1 MVNRKFPLSFA
12 LSVFVMLTAG
22 CSGDVY
28 DGQASLYEEYKE
40 RLDTA
45 SSYESIKKLNTELN
59 TKMVAFVRGNSEDVE
74 KFYKEAAQ
82 HKEGI
87 KELAKAESEYVK
99 AYLNKVMDHVL
110 GQQVALYTEYTEKVN
125 GAQNYDELVKLNHS
139 LTSAVS
145 KLGSENN
152 DELKKATAFK
162 ICQEQFAELN
172 KAGEAFKSAFIG
184 KITPYLF
191 DAEVAIYNRYYD
203 KLTVA
208 DGYKDLKLVKQ
219 FLDKD
224 IMLFH
229 RENSMVQVAPDEY
242 VAEKEEVA
250 KAKARFMDAYLGKV
264 VMPMIEYQKDLYS
277 GTAKLFA
284 TVKDATELKELKAD
298 FVLVN
303 KQFLTE
309 NAEELDYVAAEIAK
323 GNINYR
329 REMETVNSLFKRLE

>member
-28 DGQASLYEEYKE
+28 DGQASLYKEYKE

-87 KELAKAESEYVK
+87 KELAKIESEYVK

-203 KLTVA
+203 KLTVT

>member
-28 DGQASLYEEYKE
+28 DGQASLYKEYKE

-87 KELAKAESEYVK
+87 KELAKVESEYVK

-162 ICQEQFAELN
+162 ICQEQFAALN

-203 KLTVA
+203 KLTVT